1 VVFIC
6 ASINS
11 GMNTTEEPA
20 GRIALAI
27 GPAVA
32 LAAAGLL
39 ERVRDDF
46 GVANVALVLSCI
58 VVVAALAGRAAGLA
72 TAVTAALAYN
82 FFHTRPFYSLRISS
96 GRDAATVGLLVVI
109 GVIVSEM
116 GAWRRRAIAASTR
129 RLQGSRAL
137 EAVAA
142 QLAAGARPDEI
153 WDAVRKALMESLD
166 LVDCRFEAGQS
177 PSVPEIPRS
186 GSLFS
191 ESMRLG
197 RDGFELPAQGAAIAV
212 AYAGRT
218 LGHIIL
224 VPGGQ
229 AGSQRD
235 IRQVAV
241 ALADEYAVA
250 LAGA

>member
-1 VVFIC
+1 
-6 ASINS
+6 
-11 GMNTTEEPA
+11 MDTTEEPA

-39 ERVRDDF
+39 ERVRDSF
-46 GVANVALVLSCI
+46 GVANVALVLSC
-58 VVVAALAGRAAGLA
+58 VVVIAALAGRTAGLA

-96 GRDAATVGLLVVI
+96 GRDVATVGLLVII
-109 GVIVSEM
+109 GVIVGEM
-116 GAWRRRAIAASTR
+116 GAWRRRALAVSTR
-129 RLQGSRAL
+129 RLHGSRAL

-142 QLAAGARPDEI
+142 QLAAGTRPDDI
-153 WDAVRKALMESLD
+153 WLAIRAALTETLG
-166 LVDCRFEAGQS
+166 LADCRFEPGAT
-177 PSVPEIPRS
+177 PSVQAIPRS
-186 GSLFS
+186 GSLIG

-197 RDGFELPAQGAAIAV
+197 RHGFELPTGGAAIAV

-224 VPGGQ
+224 VPGSDT
-229 AGSQRD
+229 GSQRD

-250 LAGA
+250 LAVSEHAR

>member
-1 VVFIC
+1 M
-6 ASINS
+6 STN
-11 GMNTTEEPA
+11 EEPA

-39 ERVRDDF
+39 EKVRDDF

-82 FFHTRPFYSLRISS
+82 FFHTRPYYSLRINS
-96 GRDAATVGLLVVI
+96 GRDIATVGLLVII

-116 GAWRRRAIAASTR
+116 GAWRRRALAASTR
-129 RLQGSRAL
+129 RLHGSRAL

-142 QLAAGARPDEI
+142 QLAAGSRPEEI
-153 WDAVRKALMESLD
+153 WDAVREG
-166 LVDCRFEAGQS
+166 VDGQHS
-177 PSVPEIPRS
+177 SWPIVASKPDSRRRCSRYRARGRCSASRCGWAVSASSFRPS
-186 GSLFS
+186 
-191 ESMRLG
+191 
-197 RDGFELPAQGAAIAV
+197 GAAIAV

-218 LGHIIL
+218 LGHIVL
-224 VPGGQ
+224 VPSGHT
-229 AGSQRD
+229 GSQRD

-250 LAGA
+250 LAGAEHAR

>member
-1 VVFIC
+1 
-6 ASINS
+6 
-11 GMNTTEEPA
+11 MNTTEEPA

-39 ERVRDDF
+39 ERVRDGF

-58 VVVAALAGRAAGLA
+58 VVLAALAGRAAGLA

-96 GRDAATVGLLVVI
+96 GRDIATVGLLVII
-109 GVIVSEM
+109 GIIVSEM
-116 GAWRRRAIAASTR
+116 GAWRRRALADSTR
-129 RLQGSRAL
+129 RLHGARAL

-142 QLAAGARPDEI
+142 QLAAGCATDEI
-153 WDAVRKALMESLD
+153 WKAIRAT
-166 LVDCRFEAGQS
+166 LVETLELVECRFEPGSS
-177 PSVPEIPRS
+177 PSVQSIPRS
-186 GSLFS
+186 GSLLGD
-191 ESMRLG
+191 SMHLG
-197 RDGFELPAQGAAIAV
+197 PRGFELPADGAAIAV
-212 AYAGRT
+212 VYAGQT
-218 LGHIIL
+218 LGHIVM
-224 VPGGQ
+224 VPAGN
-229 AGSQRD
+229 AGSPRD

-250 LAGA
+250 LAGSNHAR